1 MPEINSLEIGK
12 ELNNDELQQ
21 VFKCSP
27 QGGMRRSRK
36 TNTLV
41 IVSNLIKSIYK
52 DRYDEGKS
60 ILYYTGMGTVGDQ
73 SLLFAQNKTLAES
86 NGNGVSIHWF
96 EVLKDRVYT
105 YKGVVNLI
113 ADPYI
118 EVQPDANNNLRQ
130 VYVFPL
136 KVASSSIYVTNKES
150 LDIIADQ
157 KERQARQLSDDELEQ
172 RAKRSRKKTSSRKTQ
187 TTHYERDPWVKEYTL
202 RKAKGICQ
210 LCNQPAPFT
219 KRNGDPFLETHH
231 IIWLANDGD
240 DTIVNTV
247 ALCPNCHRKMH
258 IVNSE
263 VDKNYLIGLK
273 NEIGE

>member
-21 VFKCSP
+21 IFKCSP

-52 DRYDEGKS
+52 DRYDEGES

-118 EVQPDANNNLRQ
+118 EAQPDANNNLRQ
-130 VYVFPL
+130 VYV
-136 KVASSSIYVTNKES
+136 
-150 LDIIADQ
+150 
-157 KERQARQLSDDELEQ
+157 
-172 RAKRSRKKTSSRKTQ
+172 
-187 TTHYERDPWVKEYTL
+187 
-202 RKAKGICQ
+202 
-210 LCNQPAPFT
+210 
-219 KRNGDPFLETHH
+219 
-231 IIWLANDGD
+231 
-240 DTIVNTV
+240 
-247 ALCPNCHRKMH
+247 
-258 IVNSE
+258 
-263 VDKNYLIGLK
+263 
-273 NEIGE
+273 